1 MISQPQQFSDASC
14 VIAIDSPGWL
24 VKAGGLVLAV
34 SGVKAGGLVPASP
47 PLQQPH
53 GEVGVPAS
61 ELILPSVPTVGEE
74 KLYPRVSPACSK
86 VTVRG

>member
-24 VKAGGLVLAV
+24 VKDGRLVLAV
-34 SGVKAGGLVPASP
+34 SGVASP